1 MTEVYFIRHAQ
12 SDRTARDDRTRPLTL
27 EGLKDSERVAEVLR
41 EKGITHI
48 ISSPYTRAIQTVS
61 PLARALKI
69 RIETNDDLRERH
81 AGKWHGDR
89 FFDFIE
95 KQWADHDFKIEG
107 GESLKEVQ
115 GRNIKALK
123 EILKNYE
130 GETIAIATHGMALS
144 TIINYFYPKYGFTEF
159 LKIADLMPLIIKTT
173 LEVHSDI
180 VCTDISKI
188 FSVHRPYV

>member
-27 EGLKDSERVAEVLR
+27 EGLKDSERAAEVLR

-130 GETIAIATHGMALS
+130 GETIAIATHGTALS

>member
-1 MTEVYFIRHAQ
+1 MTEFYFIRHAQ

-27 EGLKDSERVAEVLR
+27 EGSKDSERAGEVLR

-130 GETIAIATHGMALS
+130 GETIAIATHGTALS